1 MMEDGLKLDAYQAL
15 MHARSLQ
22 KKTEMNQTTTSLF
35 KKRESVTKI
44 VPKIILEKKI
54 SRASTAIKSDRS
66 INSRQSADSSTKKYI

>member
-22 KKTEMNQTTTSLF
+22 KKTGMNQTTTSLF

-44 VPKIILEKKI
+44 VPKIILE
-54 SRASTAIKSDRS
+54 
-66 INSRQSADSSTKKYI
+66 